1 MPLSELTLRRRVMF
15 HEVDSAGIVHFSN
28 YFRYME
34 EAEHALWRDGRPQH
48 RVARCQRRLPRV
60 SAAFDYHRP
69 LKFEDEFD
77 ARIRIVSIREK
88 SMRYVCTLTRGG
100 EQIATGTITVVCV
113 SRDQDGVMKARP
125 FHQTLPRRFEVAA
138 EAEASVDAG
147 GRTARSQSPGGV
159 SGASPLGVAA
169 EDRRAKSVLHAQVSR
184 RLVLTS
190 PRCGFRS
197 DFGQLPLTTKAEL
210 NADQAANPPW
220 GTALTEPLANYT
232 RYCQTSS
239 STGRPLRWI
248 DTNESWQWLLECWK
262 AVYRGAGVKAGERV
276 FFPFS
281 FGPFLGFWAGFEAG
295 PQIGLHCVPG
305 GGMSSQIRLSM
316 IEAIGATVVCCTP
329 TYALRLAEIAEHER
343 RKPLSEGTVRT
354 LIVAGEPGGSIP
366 ATRER
371 IERSWGARVIDH
383 HGLTEVGPVSFECLE
398 APGSLHINE
407 AEFIAEVLDSQTG
420 REVSDGQT
428 GELVITNL
436 GRTASPVIR
445 YRTGDIVVRR
455 SEPCRCGRTW
465 ARLEGGILSR
475 ADDMVNIRGVN
486 VYPVGIESVVRRLT
500 EVVEF
505 RSIVSRQGS
514 MRSLRLEIEVAP
526 EFEDSNAV
534 ASRVAYHLRE
544 ALGLSVN
551 VQVVESGTL
560 PRFEMK
566 ANRFVVEA

>member
-1 MPLSELTLRRRVMF
+1 MLEVEQLDRGRLAECQGRRLMELLQAIDGRNQFYTRKLREAGIDLGTLRLP
-15 HEVDSAGIVHFSN
+15 ED
-28 YFRYME
+28 FR
-34 EAEHALWRDGRPQH
+34 
-48 RVARCQRRLPRV
+48 
-60 SAAFDYHRP
+60 
-69 LKFEDEFD
+69 K
-77 ARIRIVSIREK
+77 
-88 SMRYVCTLTRGG
+88 
-100 EQIATGTITVVCV
+100 
-113 SRDQDGVMKARP
+113 
-125 FHQTLPRRFEVAA
+125 
-138 EAEASVDAG
+138 
-147 GRTARSQSPGGV
+147 
-159 SGASPLGVAA
+159 
-169 EDRRAKSVLHAQVSR
+169 
-184 RLVLTS
+184 
-190 PRCGFRS
+190 
-197 DFGQLPLTTKAEL
+197 LPLTTKTEL

-220 GTALTEPLANYT
+220 GTALTEPLSNYT

-262 AVYRGAGVKAGERV
+262 TVYRGARVRPADRV

-295 PQIGLHCVPG
+295 PQLGLHCVPG

-316 IEAIGATVVCCTP
+316 IESLGATVVCCTP
-329 TYALRLAEIAEHER
+329 TYALRLAEIAEQER
-343 RKPLSEGTVRT
+343 RRPLNEGTVRM

-366 ATRER
+366 ATRDR

-383 HGLTEVGPVSFECLE
+383 HGLTEVGPVSFECWE

-407 AEFIAEVLDSQTG
+407 AEFIAEVIDVRTG
-420 REVSDGQT
+420 EEVGDGQT
-428 GELVITNL
+428 GELVLTNL
-436 GRTASPVIR
+436 GRTASPAIR

-455 SEPCRCGRTW
+455 SHPCPCGRTW
-465 ARLEGGILSR
+465 SRLDGGILGR

-486 VYPVGIESVVRRLT
+486 VYPVGIESVVRRLP

-505 RSIVSRQGS
+505 RSVVSRHGS

-526 EFEDSNAV
+526 EFQDSNAV

-551 VQVVESGTL
+551 VHVVESGTL

-566 ANRFVVEA
+566 ANRFIVEA